1 MSGIDKETDQVLIAK
16 REGQMEAFKQGE
28 YYQYWDV
35 HCLCKDQ
42 FKEPDCK
49 MRYTREAN
57 FQRKRF
63 EWSNSISE
71 WVSEHRQ
78 QQAISQPS
86 PEDPFEPAP
95 PMEDDDPFQPDPFE
109 PPPSNSP
116 LGLSKPEE
124 SFVKQE
130 KSNNL
135 MPSRRQRRPPK
146 QEPIQEEAPK
156 QASPAKSGSLAS
168 LLGALDK
175 NMLQELKNK
184 PAEDEVIEGTVS
196 FGEKNFFKNL

>member
-1 MSGIDKETDQVLIAK
+1 MTHKLNYYVIYIQKWFRTLIQDNIMSGIDKETDQVLISK
-16 REGQMEAFKQGE
+16 RQGQIEAFKQGE

-49 MRYTREAN
+49 MRYSREAN

-95 PMEDDDPFQPDPFE
+95 PMEDDDPFQGGFT
-109 PPPSNSP
+109 
-116 LGLSKPEE
+116 
-124 SFVKQE
+124 
-130 KSNNL
+130 
-135 MPSRRQRRPPK
+135 
-146 QEPIQEEAPK
+146 IQSHK
-156 QASPAKSGSLAS
+156 Y
-168 LLGALDK
+168 
-175 NMLQELKNK
+175 
-184 PAEDEVIEGTVS
+184 I
-196 FGEKNFFKNL
+196 